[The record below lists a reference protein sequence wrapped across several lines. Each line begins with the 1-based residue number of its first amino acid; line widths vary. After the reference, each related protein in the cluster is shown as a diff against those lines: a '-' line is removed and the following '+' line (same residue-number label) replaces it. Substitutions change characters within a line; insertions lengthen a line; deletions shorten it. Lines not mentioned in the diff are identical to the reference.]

1 MVEAR
6 TLRKLVKAMSG
17 GRRKP
22 LPCFQL
28 NAAGFPTEEKRTLLI
43 TGVPRSGTSFLA
55 SVVGRLGVPQSRGPG
70 DKVSGH
76 GEHVGLRDAFGGRR
90 DAEFR
95 SIVAEFDAAH
105 PTWAWKLPAMKAD
118 LDWVA
123 DRVRNPCFVFTFKEP
138 LSVAMRK
145 VSTGHDTDLEEN
157 FNKIFEGYVR
167 LLQFARATP
176 RPVLLVS
183 YDKALRQFDE
193 CVAAVARF
201 AGVPE
206 WDLDEVERGVREDES
221 RY

>member
-6 TLRKLVKAMSG
+6 DLRKLAKAHSDP
-17 GRRKP
+17 RREA
-22 LPCFQL
+22 LPCFRL
-28 NAAGFPTEEKRTLLI
+28 NAAGFPSEGQRTLLI

-55 SVVGRLGVPQSRGPG
+55 SVVERLGIPLGRDAR

-76 GEHVGLRDAFGGRR
+76 GEHVALRDAFGGRR

-95 SIVAEFDAAH
+95 AIVAGFDAAH
-105 PTWAWKLPAMKAD
+105 ATWAWKLPAMKAD
-118 LDWVA
+118 LDWVT

-145 VSTGHDTDLEEN
+145 VSTGHVDDLEES
-157 FNKIFEGYVR
+157 FRKIFEGYGR
-167 LLQFARATP
+167 LLAFARATP

-183 YDKALRQFDE
+183 YDKAMRQLDE
-193 CVAAVARF
+193 CIAAVARLG
-201 AGVPE
+201 GVSD
-206 WDLDEVERGVREDES
+206 WDPAEVARGVREDAL